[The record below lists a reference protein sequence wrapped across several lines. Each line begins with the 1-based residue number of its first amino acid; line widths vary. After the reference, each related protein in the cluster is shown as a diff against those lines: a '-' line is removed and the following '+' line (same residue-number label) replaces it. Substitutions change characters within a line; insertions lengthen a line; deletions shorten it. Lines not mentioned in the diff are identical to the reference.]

1 MFTFNTVKT
10 EKQYSALSM
19 AQYGISAVILT
30 EHENFEK
37 QITNFEIKP
46 DAVWC
51 NGRGKKYLHNLLKK
65 NLKSEDCFF
74 SKNTHLMTTKNQRWT
89 DFCDDCVIF
98 ATLSSYLFDT
108 PIHFIHPSVYEEF
121 LGGSI
126 NIAPPQR
133 PSVIDGIANLH

>member
-1 MFTFNTVKT
+1 
-10 EKQYSALSM
+10 
-19 AQYGISAVILT
+19 
-30 EHENFEK
+30 
-37 QITNFEIKP
+37 
-46 DAVWC
+46 
-51 NGRGKKYLHNLLKK
+51 
-65 NLKSEDCFF
+65 
-74 SKNTHLMTTKNQRWT
+74 MTTKNQRWT